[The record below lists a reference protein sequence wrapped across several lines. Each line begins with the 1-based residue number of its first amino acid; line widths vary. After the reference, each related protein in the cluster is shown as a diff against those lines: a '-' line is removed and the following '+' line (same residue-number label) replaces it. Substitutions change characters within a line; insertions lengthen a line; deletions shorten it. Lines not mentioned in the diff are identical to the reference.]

1 MSNTETRHTP
11 GTILSRKDYQYLY
24 HLTAASTPL
33 QEDCGALCGR
43 ACCQPGKNNDLGIYL
58 FPGEEILFNQKESWL
73 IWETQDPIEQ
83 LFPTSWPTP
92 VYFVRCTGSCPRE
105 ARPLACRFYPLAPH
119 LQRDG
124 SLHLIY
130 ETLDTPY
137 VCPLITKDLPLQ
149 NKFIQTVTTAW
160 QVMLQ
165 DPRIRDFVEEESRY
179 REVQAMPLRVID
191 MDQIIIVQ

>member
-92 VYFVRCTGSCPRE
+92 VYFVRCTSSCPRDS
-105 ARPLACRFYPLAPH
+105 RPLACRFYPLAPH